1 MKTVFLDKLPRG
13 AARIKSLPARRI
25 GGIMRPATTHLRK
38 FRRKIICSGPPKN
51 AIDFRMR
58 KKYDR
63 KIGKPIV
70 KFYEV

>member
-1 MKTVFLDKLPRG
+1 MKYLDKPPTG
-13 AARIKSLPARRI
+13 ADRIRSLPKRTTGRKVYPAR
-25 GGIMRPATTHLRK
+25 TVLRK
-38 FRRKIICSGPPKN
+38 FKRKIICSGPPKN

-58 KKYDR
+58 KKHGR

>member
-1 MKTVFLDKLPRG
+1 MKYLDKPPTG

-25 GGIMRPATTHLRK
+25 GGVMRPATTHLRK

-58 KKYDR
+58 KKHDR
-63 KIGKPIV
+63 EMGKPIV

>member
-1 MKTVFLDKLPRG
+1 MKYLDKPPTG
-13 AARIKSLPARRI
+13 ADRIKSLPAKIISGRVL
-25 GGIMRPATTHLRK
+25 PATTILRK

-58 KKYDR
+58 KKHGR
-63 KIGKPIV
+63 KMGKPIV